1 MAKYNIHTE
10 EIVQKIQHEICCI
23 EITSVAIDILP
34 GCILCKKPLV
44 IVPGSKIVTC
54 LHCRQTMKTTKC
66 GVTFSCIVTID
77 GLEDKL
83 NIPLDIIN
91 NFLKINVIE
100 ECQVDMDAVK
110 EKILFVENANVIY
123 NNKHVVTSKKTYN
136 WIFKVFL
143 SAQLHHR

>member
-1 MAKYNIHTE
+1 
-10 EIVQKIQHEICCI
+10 
-23 EITSVAIDILP
+23 
-34 GCILCKKPLV
+34 
-44 IVPGSKIVTC
+44 
-54 LHCRQTMKTTKC
+54 MKTTKC

-110 EKILFVENANVIY
+110 EKILFVENGDVIY

-136 WIFKVFL
+136 
-143 SAQLHHR
+143 

>member
-123 NNKHVVTSKKTYN
+123 NNKHVVTSILYHDKEN
-136 WIFKVFL
+136 I
-143 SAQLHHR
+143 Q